1 LGGESFQTTCFAHNG
16 PENVCLKGFGAETI
30 TTGFNA
36 KLIEVCAG
44 FLVRRRGSDDV
55 VVS

>member
-1 LGGESFQTTCFAHNG
+1 LGGESFQTACFAHNW

-36 KLIEVCAG
+36 KLFEICAV
-44 FLVRRRGSDDV
+44 FLV
-55 VVS
+55 